1 MRASAFHTVFF
12 RRVKQNSWRYSAAIS
27 NLVASHLGSKG
38 TLPGICRRV
47 GGRTVGL
54 DAGYREAQ
62 QWAENARAF
71 HLYASSHERT
81 RSQISFMIEPNA
93 PATRKIRI

>member
-1 MRASAFHTVFF
+1 MGRFPEFVAE
-12 RRVKQNSWRYSAAIS
+12 
-27 NLVASHLGSKG
+27 LV
-38 TLPGICRRV
+38 
-47 GGRTVGL
+47 VGL
-54 DAGYREAQ
+54 LDWTHVIEKHNK